1 VSKAYPWIA
10 AQAKQIGADFDD
22 DARNRFPMS
31 PQWSPDYPYV
41 RICVPVSQRPALNVC
56 WALLPTFVC
65 HRPAPPRH
73 ATPRCSRRNA
83 RHALLQTPWG
93 LSSPLCKARAVS
105 DKAPAELAKTFGMLR
120 KTDYMIHLNPGAAS
134 TDATAPQYYKAFV
147 RDGKILL
154 PYISHTSH

>member
-1 VSKAYPWIA
+1 
-10 AQAKQIGADFDD
+10 
-22 DARNRFPMS
+22 
-31 PQWSPDYPYV
+31 
-41 RICVPVSQRPALNVC
+41 
-56 WALLPTFVC
+56 
-65 HRPAPPRH
+65 
-73 ATPRCSRRNA
+73 
-83 RHALLQTPWG
+83 
-93 LSSPLCKARAVS
+93 LCKARAVS

>member
-1 VSKAYPWIA
+1 MSNYSEVAKAYPWIA

-22 DARNRFPMS
+22 DVRNRFPMS
-31 PQWSPDYPYV
+31 PEWSPEHPYV
-41 RICVPVSQRPALNVC
+41 RICVPVSQRPALNLPR
-56 WALLPTFVC
+56 ALLPAVVT
-65 HRPAPPRH
+65 APPR
-73 ATPRCSRRNA
+73 RSRRNA

-120 KTDYMIHLNPGAAS
+120 KTDYMVHLNPGDAS

-147 RDGKILL
+147 RDGQILL